1 MSNILSNA
9 FSLQMI
15 KDLSHEEKKVSIT
28 PVKPQNIPSTVESAI
43 GHADTA
49 KVVEGM
55 LGFPVPANRVNIV
68 LDENDIL
75 FVAQLKG
82 GRLPEGATTLPEG
95 FEIEFFRVEILR

>member
-15 KDLSHEEKKVSIT
+15 KDLSDEKRISVT
-28 PVKPQNIPSTVESAI
+28 PIEPKEIPSTTESAI